1 MSYVLYVNGS
11 DVVIIPADREDELVE
26 TYEQKWGYKLSEEF
40 DRQEADEDGDVI
52 SFRAKVN

>member
-11 DVVIIPADREDELVE
+11 DVVVIPADREDELVE
-26 TYEQKWGYKLSEEF
+26 TYEQKWGYNLSEDY
-40 DRQEADEDGDVI
+40 DRHEADEDGDVI

>member
-11 DVVIIPADREDELVE
+11 NVVVIPADREDELVG
-26 TYEQKWGYKLSEEF
+26 TYEKWGYNLSEEF
-40 DRQEADEDGDVI
+40 DRQEPDKDGDVI

>member
-11 DVVIIPADREDELVE
+11 DVVVIPADREDELVGI
-26 TYEQKWGYKLSEEF
+26 YEKWGYNLSEGF

>member
-11 DVVIIPADREDELVE
+11 DVVVIPADREDELVGI
-26 TYEQKWGYKLSEEF
+26 YENWGYKLSEEF